1 MAHYGRLSLA
11 LVYSNANLV
20 DLFAK
25 TRTVVS
31 LAWIEPPLKN
41 NDNNKKKIKK
51 NYESSYATQNREANQ
66 VKMNTVA
73 LLAFAVWA
81 LFLRYL
87 PHILRFLQLQRFSK
101 TLPGPSVGEL
111 IANVKKGG
119 K

>member
-1 MAHYGRLSLA
+1 
-11 LVYSNANLV
+11 
-20 DLFAK
+20 
-25 TRTVVS
+25 
-31 LAWIEPPLKN
+31 
-41 NDNNKKKIKK
+41 
-51 NYESSYATQNREANQ
+51 
-66 VKMNTVA
+66 MNTVA